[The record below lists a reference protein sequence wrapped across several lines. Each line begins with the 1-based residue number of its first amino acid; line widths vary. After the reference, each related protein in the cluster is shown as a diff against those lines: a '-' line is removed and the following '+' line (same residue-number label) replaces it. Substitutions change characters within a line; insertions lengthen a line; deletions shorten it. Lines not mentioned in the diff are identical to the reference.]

1 MSQPLAISFILE
13 GQERPVV
20 FYERWG
26 AYTLTALQYA
36 EECLQHWKALSPSW
50 GQLEDVLNHK
60 LSPDERIQL
69 MLMTI
74 GGVVCVED
82 EEVDSPITPLLRHDI
97 STSLG
102 GCFTTRESTAERYSN
117 VVCGSITVDLDD
129 LTTMLEGCEMNACD
143 AYDSYFDD
151 EEDGDANEWFESLPW
166 VDMDPWNVR
175 IEDIPRWK
183 NIVSTH
189 QFFRSPH
196 SDDPYNVFIV
206 EE

>member
-50 GQLEDVLNHK
+50 GQLEGVLNHK

-82 EEVDSPITPLLRHDI
+82 EEVDTPLMPLLRHDI
-97 STSLG
+97 SPSFG

-117 VVCGSITVDLDD
+117 GVCGSITVNLDD
-129 LTTMLEGCEMNACD
+129 LTTELDICEMNACD

-151 EEDGDANEWFESLPW
+151 EEDGDPHEWYESLPK
-166 VDMDPWNVR
+166 VELDPWNVR

-189 QFFRSPH
+189 QFFCSPH
-196 SDDPYNVFIV
+196 CDDTYGVFIV

>member
-1 MSQPLAISFILE
+1 MSQPLSISFILE

-26 AYTLTALQYA
+26 AYTSTALHYA
-36 EECLQHWKALSPSW
+36 EACLQHWKALSPSW
-50 GQLEDVLNHK
+50 GQLEDVLGQK

-82 EEVDSPITPLLRHDI
+82 EDADTTITPLLKHDI
-97 STSLG
+97 SPEFG
-102 GCFTTRESTAERYSN
+102 GCFTTREPTADYYRN
-117 VVCGSITVDLDD
+117 GVCGDVTVNLDD
-129 LTTMLEGCEMNACD
+129 LTTMLEICEMNACD

-151 EEDGDANEWFESLPW
+151 EEDGDSHEWFEGLP
-166 VDMDPWNVR
+166 VIDMDPWNVR
-175 IEDIPRWK
+175 IEDIPKWK

-196 SDDPYNVFIV
+196 SYDPYGVFIV

>member
-50 GQLEDVLNHK
+50 GQLEDVLGQK

-74 GGVVCVED
+74 GGIICVED
-82 EEVDSPITPLLRHDI
+82 EEVDTTITPLLRHDI
-97 STSLG
+97 SPSFG
-102 GCFTTRESTAERYSN
+102 GCFTTRESTAECYSN
-117 VVCGSITVDLDD
+117 GVCGSITVDLDD
-129 LTTMLEGCEMNACD
+129 LTTMLEVCEMNACE
-143 AYDSYFDD
+143 AYDSYFYDCDD
-151 EEDGDANEWFESLPW
+151 DDAHTWYEDLP
-166 VDMDPWNVR
+166 VFDMDPWNVR